1 VPGEFAR
8 ESGIRIINDLGA
20 AFFTYPGHSFGIA
33 FEIYDGDF
41 KQLAQPARYWETQHP
56 LGLTGLARLSVAVES
71 VEAAV
76 TRLHE
81 LAEVSEIGPVTR
93 PRASARGVQM
103 QVGTAVWELLEPTG
117 DGPLADYLGRYG
129 QRIRSTVFKAGNLTA
144 VEKHLTAQGFD
155 LIPGR
160 RGRRAG
166 HQPGSEQEPAFGVHR
181 VDSTRAAAGQRTC
194 WAPSAAAL
202 GPAGPGA
209 YASRLA
215 GTVRLRLRA
224 DLATPA
230 CHYRAKELHLEHDRR
245 IQGRHPGQGQQV
257 VRGSGVHGP
266 VSRSL
271 VSRSLSWRV
280 QQRTG
285 LP

>member
-1 VPGEFAR
+1 MADKWQLIHPNHINAIVDGYEATIEHFRDRVGFTLDRRIPDSGDGTDACLMTLGGVMFEFFAPKGRGERGQGRLLARYGDHYVGIEYHVPDVTSAREFAR

-20 AFFTYPGHSFGIA
+20 AFFTYPGNSFGIA

-41 KQLAQPARYWETQHP
+41 RQLAQPARYWETQHP

-81 LAEVSEIGPVTR
+81 LAEVSEISPVSR

-144 VEKHLTAQGFD
+144 VEKHLTVQGFD
-155 LIPGR
+155 LIPGDAD
-160 RGRRAG
+160 GVLAIN
-166 HQPGSEQEPAFGVHR
+166 PAR
-181 VDSTRAAAGQRTC
+181 TRTC
-194 WAPSAAAL
+194 SWSSP
-202 GPAGPGA
+202 
-209 YASRLA
+209 
-215 GTVRLRLRA
+215 
-224 DLATPA
+224 
-230 CHYRAKELHLEHDRR
+230 
-245 IQGRHPGQGQQV
+245 
-257 VRGSGVHGP
+257 
-266 VSRSL
+266 SRS
-271 VSRSLSWRV
+271 WRKF
-280 QQRTG
+280 R
-285 LP
+285 